1 MSSRWV
7 LLTCQEYISVIVA
20 MLSLFGSRFQMGHY
34 LHLADKV
41 LFKTRRLTV
50 KGDTVYRL
58 SLGLFRLNTGVDTG
72 IDLLLVIL

>member
-1 MSSRWV
+1 
-7 LLTCQEYISVIVA
+7 
-20 MLSLFGSRFQMGHY
+20 MGHD

-50 KGDTVYRL
+50 KGDTVYRA
-58 SLGLFRLNTGVDTG
+58 SLGLFRLNTGIDTG